1 MGKVMTD
8 RALGWEH
15 LTDASPL
22 TDAELDTL
30 SAFLAT
36 LKNHDNPLSLSAVD
50 GFFNALAIS
59 PKLVPIAE
67 WMAWILGDV
76 PAFSADIVHFPT
88 LIPEQEAVYAASLL
102 MRHYNCVHIAMRETS
117 PPNYA
122 PLFLYSEH
130 SEQPWVSD
138 WCHGFISGVHLHH
151 DAWLDAIK
159 YEADGAMLDLIYAMT
174 VLAPPDFEYAPSDDD
189 VGEDEVDR
197 TSIAM
202 RRMVHKALDDYRAQ
216 FDPIAG
222 MDVLLELC
230 VMHLRDHLLH
240 PNQAVLCPCGSGN
253 IFTNCCGTSD
263 RKLH

>member
-1 MGKVMTD
+1 MTD
-8 RALGWEH
+8 H
-15 LTDASPL
+15 ASPL

-36 LKNHDNPLSLSAVD
+36 LKNHDNTLSLSAVD

-59 PKLVPIAE
+59 PKLVATAE
-67 WMAWILGDV
+67 WLAWIFGAL
-76 PAFSADIVHFPT
+76 PAVGG
-88 LIPEQEAVYAASLL
+88 EQEAQRVTALL
-102 MRHYNCVHIAMRETS
+102 IRHYNQVQIAMRETS

-138 WCHGFISGVHLHH
+138 WCHGFISAVHLHH
-151 DAWLDAIK
+151 DDWLDAIK

-174 VLAPPDFEYAPSDDD
+174 VLEPPDFEYPPSDDD

-202 RRMVHKALDDYRAQ
+202 RRMVHQALDDYRAQ

-240 PNQAVLCPCGSGN
+240 PNKSIACPCGSGKV
-253 IFTNCCGTSD
+253 FTDCCGTSD